1 MTGKQRIENLFNKK
15 EVDRIPWIPFA
26 GIHAG
31 KLSGATPTEILTDT
45 DILVKSLKEVKK
57 VYSADAIPVHFDLQ
71 IEAEILGCELMWSE
85 SSPPSVKSHPLDG
98 MNPVDFERV
107 LPKKTDGRLPI
118 FLKAMEIMKEEEGDD
133 VSLIGLVCGPF
144 TLASHLRGQ
153 NIFMNM
159 MLNPEYVKDLLDY
172 TKDVAIAVSDM
183 YMEAGMDIIAVV
195 DPLVSQIS
203 PAHFDEFLAKPFS
216 EFFTDVKE
224 KGKHSSFFVCG
235 NATNNIEPMCKTEPD
250 MIAVDENVD
259 MKSAKEVTDKY
270 DIILSGNIPLATLM
284 LNGTQQENM
293 IYTLGLI
300 DSLTHK
306 NLIISPGCDMPY
318 DVPVENT
325 IAVQQAIANPD
336 TARELV
342 KNFKPKSYEGI
353 EATLPDYDSLERP
366 FIEVYTLDSESCA
379 ACTYMLGAAMDIKKT
394 YGDKVDVI
402 EYKMLDEKTV
412 PMMMKMG
419 VANLPTMVINGKI
432 EYISI
437 IPPKAELSKKID
449 ELLK

>member
-1 MTGKQRIENLFNKK
+1 MTGKQRIENIFNKK

-31 KLSGATPTEILTDT
+31 KLTGATATEILTDS
-45 DILVKSLKEVKK
+45 DILVKALKEVKK
-57 VYSADAIPVHFDLQ
+57 VYSADALPIHFDLQ

-85 SSPPSVKSHPLDG
+85 NTPPSVKSHPLDG
-98 MNPVDFERV
+98 TEPVAFEKI
-107 LPKKTDGRLPI
+107 LPKKTDGRLPV
-118 FLKAMEIMKEEEGDD
+118 FLKAMETMKKEEGDD
-133 VSLIGLVCGPF
+133 VALLGLVCGPF

-153 NIFMNM
+153 NIFMDM
-159 MLNPEYVKDLLDY
+159 MLNPDYVKELLDY

-203 PAHFDEFLAKPFS
+203 PAHFEEFLAKPFAS
-216 EFFTDVKE
+216 FFEDIKA

-235 NATNNIEPMCKTEPD
+235 NATNNIEPMCQTKPD

-259 MKSAKEVTDKY
+259 MVKAKVITDKY
-270 DIILSGNIPLATLM
+270 DIVLSGNIPLATLM
-284 LNGTQQENM
+284 LNGTQEENM

-318 DVPVENT
+318 AVPIENA
-325 IAVQQAIANPD
+325 IACQQAVANPEL
-336 TARELV
+336 TRTLV

-353 EATLPDYDSLERP
+353 EATIPDYEKLERP
-366 FIEVYTLDSESCA
+366 LIEVYSLDSDSCA
-379 ACTYMLGAAMDIKKT
+379 ACTYMLGAALDVKKEF
-394 YGDKVDVI
+394 GDKVDVV

-419 VANLPTMVINGKI
+419 VANLPTMVVNGKI

-437 IPPKAELSKKID
+437 IPTKAELFKKI
-449 ELLK
+449 EKSL